1 MTGRRTVPL
10 ALVGLCLSVT
20 LACGIRPS
28 SDSSL
33 PSKPQEEISVDWIG
47 SSGVEPMAVN
57 SDLVLLGTVVTVE
70 PGRKVGPG
78 AEQIQY
84 RDVTGEIERLALCRL
99 SPPPVTAVVQELG
112 WSNGKS
118 VEPSDM
124 PWSKKGDRGY
134 FFLQKDVPGKFG
146 YVGRQG
152 RLLIDSGKVESV
164 GLNAMT
170 PVALAQQIDAAVAKI
185 EAEDIPNPPGP
196 AMGDGGR

>member
-1 MTGRRTVPL
+1 MTGRRTAPL

-20 LACGIRPS
+20 LGCGVRSS
-28 SDSSL
+28 SDSSV
-33 PSKPQEEISVDWIG
+33 PSKPQEKISVDWIG
-47 SSGVEPMAVN
+47 FSGVEPMAIN
-57 SDLVLLGTVVTVE
+57 SDLVLLGTVVKVE
-70 PGRKVGPG
+70 PGRKVGAG

-84 RDVTGEIERLALCRL
+84 RDVTVKIERLALCRL
-99 SPPPVTAVVQELG
+99 SSSPVTAIVQELG

-124 PWSKKGDRGY
+124 PWSENGDRGY
-134 FFLQKDVPGKFG
+134 FFLQNDVPGKFG

-152 RLLIDSGKVESV
+152 RVLIDSGKVESV
-164 GLNAMT
+164 GLNATT

-185 EAEDIPNPPGP
+185 KAENIPNPPGL